1 MTQNRY
7 NVFNQIHKGLRAVL
21 YDTAMCIQQ
30 TDFSIDNAAETVN
43 KVSLVVDLF
52 DEHAHHED
60 TYMLPLVAIHDAAMV
75 DDFEKDHEIDHKLSD
90 ALRELV
96 NDWAKANTK
105 AERLTIGQSLFYA
118 FNEFIAFNLYHMNKE
133 ENQLLFSLWKH
144 NTDAELLAAQQQII
158 ASIKPEILMIESRW
172 MMRSLNN
179 DEIIKWLT
187 GVKTGAP
194 EEVYNIYL
202 KMAEEELP
210 ANRYQSVIS
219 GLKPELVAA

>member
-1 MTQNRY
+1 MTDNRY
-7 NVFNQIHKGLRAVL
+7 NVFNQIHKGLRALL
-21 YDTAMCIQQ
+21 YDTALCIQQ
-30 TDFSIDNAAETVN
+30 TDFSKDDASETIN
-43 KVSLVVDLF
+43 KISLVVDLF

-60 TYMLPLVAIHDAAMV
+60 TYILPLVAAHDTAMV

-90 ALRELV
+90 ALREQV
-96 NDWAKANTK
+96 NEWTK
-105 AERLTIGQSLFYA
+105 AATMSERIAIGQSLFFS
-118 FNEFIAFNLYHMNKE
+118 FNEFVAFNLYHMNKE
-133 ENQLLFSLWKH
+133 ENQLLYSLWKH
-144 NTDAELLAAQQQII
+144 NSDETLLQAQQAII
-158 ASIKPEILMIESRW
+158 ASINPEILMIESRW

-187 GVKTGAP
+187 GIKIGAP

-210 ANRYQSVIS
+210 ANRYQSVIN

>member
-1 MTQNRY
+1 MTHNRY
-7 NVFNQIHKGLRAVL
+7 NVFNQIHKGLRALL

-30 TDFSIDNAAETVN
+30 TDFSKDNAAETVN

-60 TYMLPLVAIHDAAMV
+60 TYLLPLIAIHDAAMV

-90 ALRELV
+90 ALREQV
-96 NDWAKANTK
+96 NEWAEANTK
-105 AERLTIGQSLFYA
+105 TERLLVGQSLFYA

-133 ENQLLFSLWKH
+133 ENQLLYSLWKH
-144 NTDAELLAAQQQII
+144 NTDADLLIAQQQIV

-179 DEIIKWLT
+179 DEITKWLA
-187 GVKTGAP
+187 GVKMGAP
-194 EEVYNIYL
+194 KEVYNIYL

-210 ANRYQSVIS
+210 TERYQSIIS
-219 GLKPELVAA
+219 GLKSEPVAA